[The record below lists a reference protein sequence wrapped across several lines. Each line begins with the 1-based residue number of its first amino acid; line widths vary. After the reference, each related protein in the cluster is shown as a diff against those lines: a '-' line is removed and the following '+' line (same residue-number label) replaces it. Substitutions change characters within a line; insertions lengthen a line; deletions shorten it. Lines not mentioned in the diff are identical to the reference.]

1 MSALRAEAL
10 KAGSLPA
17 LRWVLVLTAAAS
29 ALVLTALRQDAPPT
43 GSVSAEA
50 IATALWVW
58 AGLVQTGFLAMGL
71 LMATKEHTSALC
83 RTTLLVTPRRGRVW
97 AGRLVV
103 LATAALPVAVALTAT
118 ALAVLD
124 QHPARASVE
133 AAARTGAWLVAVAL
147 LAVGTGAI
155 LRHVLATASVLL
167 LLVVVAPATARALG
181 PWATWLPGVAAQDW
195 VREGAWRDGA
205 VVLTWV
211 AAALVAGGLRLV
223 RSDA

>member
-10 KAGSLPA
+10 KAVCLPA
-17 LRWVLVLTAAAS
+17 LRWALALTVAAS
-29 ALVLTALRQDAPPT
+29 VLMLIALRQDAPAASSLP
-43 GSVSAEA
+43 GQAVASG
-50 IATALWVW
+50 LWIW

-71 LMATKEHTSALC
+71 LMATKEHTSALG
-83 RTTLLVTPRRGRVW
+83 RTTLLVAPGRGGVW
-97 AGRLVV
+97 SGRLVV
-103 LATAALPVAVALTAT
+103 LTAAVLPVAVALAAT

-147 LAVGTGAI
+147 LAVGTGAV
-155 LRHVLATASVLL
+155 LRHVLATAATLL

-181 PWATWLPGVAAQDW
+181 SWATWLPGVAAQDW
-195 VREGAWRDGA
+195 VREGAWRDGV
-205 VVLTWV
+205 VVLAWV
-211 AAALVAGGLRLV
+211 MAALATGGLRLL